1 MLYVVHIQR
10 SPRFPPLYVLGQ
22 PLISH
27 KLIQKSLQAKQLGNE
42 EAVLPGHPHHVGQW
56 HEHIGGD
63 DLKKRDVIYVKQVP
77 VGRFFRVRGVTSYRK
92 AELWTAKHSS
102 QPGEDGVEKG
112 QQRQEGD
119 DVHNGGRN

>member
-1 MLYVVHIQR
+1 MKTLTHRHVLLYVVHIQR
-10 SPRFPPLYVLGQ
+10 SPGFPPLNVLGQ

-56 HEHIGGD
+56 HEQIGGD

-77 VGRFFRVRGVTSYRK
+77 VGGVFLPTGARC
-92 AELWTAKHSS
+92 
-102 QPGEDGVEKG
+102 
-112 QQRQEGD
+112 
-119 DVHNGGRN
+119 DVIP